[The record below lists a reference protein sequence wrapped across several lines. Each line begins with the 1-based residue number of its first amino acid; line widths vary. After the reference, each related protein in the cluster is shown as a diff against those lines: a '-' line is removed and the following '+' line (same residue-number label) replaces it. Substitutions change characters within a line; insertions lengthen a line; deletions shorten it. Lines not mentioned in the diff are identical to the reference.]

1 MNSTSGFFNLIL
13 PSKPVYLNEL
23 IVSLGRSIS
32 NKIYLSDYKMAELTF
47 AEAQGWS
54 DEHFQ

>member
-23 IVSLGRSIS
+23 IVSLRRPIS
-32 NKIYLSDYKMAELTF
+32 NKIYLLDYKMDELTF

-54 DEHFQ
+54 GEHFQ

>member
-23 IVSLGRSIS
+23 IVSLRRPIS
-32 NKIYLSDYKMAELTF
+32 NKIYLLDYKMDELTF
-47 AEAQGWS
+47 AEAQGWNG
-54 DEHFQ
+54 EHFQ